1 MPKRILYIDDDQG
14 ICTLVQK
21 SLERLGVEVVCANDA
36 VAGLALLTNG
46 GEFDAVALDNYMPT
60 MDGMAA
66 LTEIHKMPNHP
77 PVIFVTGAQDFSLA
91 VKALKAGAF
100 DYVVKDIQ
108 GEFIALLMNAMQ
120 TAVNAMRLQRDK
132 ETAEAE
138 LRDQRDRFEALATER
153 AVLLGEVNHRV
164 GNSLQIIA
172 SLLSLQRSTSAN
184 QEVKTALGDA
194 INRVHAVGELHRR
207 LNTTENVQEIGL
219 TSYIKQVVDDLR
231 KSSESAQLAT
241 VSVTADNI
249 VSRSD
254 LAVSVGMIVNE
265 LVVNAMK
272 YAYPDDSGPIRVD
285 LKKFD
290 DGRIAVTV
298 EDDGVG
304 SNDSAGGHSGLGTRI
319 VTAMAQKINGTITRD
334 PDHRGTRI
342 TVTFTP

>member
-1 MPKRILYIDDDQG
+1 DDQG

-21 SLERLGVEVVCANDA
+21 SLERLGVEVVCATDA

-138 LRDQRDRFEALATER
+138 LRDQRDRFEALAAER
-153 AVLLGEVNHRV
+153 AMLLGEVNHRV
-164 GNSLQIIA
+164 GNSLQLIA
-172 SLLSLQRSTSAN
+172 SLLMLQRNATS
-184 QEVKTALGDA
+184 QEEIKSALGDA

-207 LNTTENVQEIGL
+207 LHSAENVQEIDL
-219 TSYIKQVVDDLR
+219 TSYVTQVVDDLR
-231 KSSESAQLAT
+231 KSSESSEIAT
-241 VSVTADNI
+241 LSVTADDV
-249 VSRSD
+249 VSRPD

-272 YAYPDDSGPIRVD
+272 YAYPGGSGPIRVS
-285 LKKFD
+285 LKKAED
-290 DGRIAVTV
+290 NQIAVTV

-304 SNDSAGGHSGLGTRI
+304 SDDDAGGTAHSGLGTRI
-319 VTAMAQKINGTITRD
+319 VKAMAQKINGVIARD
-334 PDHRGTRI
+334 PDHKGTRI